1 MRFYEVF
8 VADSRYHAST
18 PLTYSSEEPL
28 AIMSVVMVPL
38 RARLVPG
45 FVVAEVDLPQFKTK
59 PVRSVVSRKSMPAHT
74 LGLARWIS
82 EYYAVNLGET
92 LRQFGPAK
100 AGMQHTAYSLPNS
113 LQQPSQLEFESP
125 LTKDQRHAL
134 DQITKNP
141 STTVLLHGVTG
152 SGKTRVYL
160 ELAKTTLRSGRSV
173 ILLTPEIALTPQLSI
188 AVSKQLHAKTLVLHS
203 QLTQAQRKQI
213 WLSILESDQPVVVI
227 GPRSALFSPVHNL
240 GLIVLDEAHEPAYKQ
255 DQSPRYHAVRVA
267 SQLGLLTQAKV
278 VLGSATPALTDYYI
292 AKKHGALVEMKRAAI
307 ASQDSVS
314 IEVVDLKNKKNFS
327 KSPHLSNQL
336 LKAIGSSVNSKKQA
350 LIYLNRRGT
359 ARLILCNNCGWQMLC
374 PNCDTPMVYH
384 GDTHN
389 VRCHICG
396 FHSVPPAGCPQCQNP
411 DIIYNS
417 IGTKALVD
425 EVRKHFPNSSIQRFD
440 SDNSERERL
449 EQIYNELLSGKT
461 SILIG
466 TQLLAKG
473 LDLPRLGLVG
483 IVAAETSLAL
493 PDFSSE
499 ERGFQL
505 LYQVIGRVGRGH
517 SKGHVVLQ
525 TYEPNSVMVQAAVKR
540 DWSLFYNWAS
550 RERQQFRFPP
560 FSFLMQLT
568 CRRATLKGVEQAS
581 NRLKKELL
589 YQSTRQRMPVEIVG
603 PAPAFYSRRGKYY
616 YWQIVVKSKNRDSLL
631 QLSKIISADWS
642 INLDPINLL

>member
-1 MRFYEVF
+1 M
-8 VADSRYHAST
+8 ADGRYHAST
-18 PLTYSSEEPL
+18 PLTYSSEESL
-28 AIMSVVMVPL
+28 EIMSVVTVPL
-38 RARLVPG
+38 RARFVTG

-59 PVRSVVSRKSMPAHT
+59 PVRSVVSHKPMPAHT
-74 LGLARWIS
+74 LELAKWIS
-82 EYYAVNLGET
+82 EYYAVNLGEA

-100 AGMQHTAYSLPNS
+100 TS
-113 LQQPSQLEFESP
+113 LQHSAINLQNLEKQPSQLEFESP
-125 LTKDQRHAL
+125 LTKDQKHAL
-134 DQITKNP
+134 DQIIKNP
-141 STTVLLHGVTG
+141 TTTVLLHGVTG

-160 ELAKTTLRSGRSV
+160 ELAKKTLQSGRSV

-188 AVSKQLHAKTLVLHS
+188 AASKQLQAKTLVLHS

-213 WLSILESDQPVVVI
+213 WLSILEADQPVAVI

-255 DQSPRYHAVRVA
+255 EQSPRYHAIRVA
-267 SQLGLLTQAKV
+267 SQLGLLVQAKV
-278 VLGSATPALTDYYI
+278 VLGSATPSLTDYYI
-292 AKKHGALVEMKRAAI
+292 AKKHDALIEMNQPAI
-307 ASQDSVS
+307 DSQVQAT
-314 IEVVDLKNKKNFS
+314 IEVVDLKNKKDFS
-327 KSPHLSNQL
+327 KSPHLSKQL
-336 LKAIGSSVNSKKQA
+336 IKAASATISSKKQA

-359 ARLILCNNCGWQMLC
+359 ARLILCNNCGWQLLC
-374 PNCDTPMVYH
+374 PNCDTPLVYH

-396 FHSVPPAGCPQCQNP
+396 YHSIPPANCPECQNP

-425 EVRKHFPNSSIQRFD
+425 EVRRHFPEISIQRFD
-440 SDNSERERL
+440 SDNSGQERL
-449 EQIYNELLSGKT
+449 EQIYNDLLSGKA

-499 ERGFQL
+499 ERAFQL

-517 SKGHVVLQ
+517 NKGHVVLQ
-525 TYEPNSVMVQAAVKR
+525 TYEPNSVMVQAAVNR
-540 DWSLFYNWAS
+540 DWSLFYNWAIS
-550 RERQQFRFPP
+550 ERQKFRFPP

-568 CRRATLKGVEQAS
+568 CRRATIKGVEQAS
-581 NRLKKELL
+581 KRLRTELL
-589 YQSTRQRMPVEIVG
+589 AQAAMLQMAVEIIG

-616 YWQIVVKSKNRDSLL
+616 YWQVVVKSKNRDNLL
-631 QLSKIISADWS
+631 QLAKIVPADWT